1 MNPLKSFLAVSFA
14 VSAMFECN
22 AQGFVTASDRIVPR
36 WINRPPVSANHTIS
50 YVVVPVISTN
60 LTGASTLS
68 LNELVKYLPR
78 DWNISG
84 VEEFGSVSKIRRDN
98 SGIERTKD
106 EVIRLQLKAEGA
118 PIDVECTTVDT
129 YWKRMPDGN
138 YQSYYLYQVAEPGQS
153 PEFDE
158 TALTTSYGLSGLWRS
173 AIIPGWGQFYKGT
186 YMKGGLIL
194 GGCAAFVGGIVG
206 VESVRADYVRKIG
219 ETHDVDYKRL
229 YAKRADQFSTARNV
243 LIGALGALYLYNL
256 IDVVAAPGARRVI
269 VNPKNGMSRRS
280 LSWKVYPSMPDN
292 QSVALA
298 VGLTF

>member
-1 MNPLKSFLAVSFA
+1 M
-14 VSAMFECN
+14 
-22 AQGFVTASDRIVPR
+22 DI
-36 WINRPPVSANHTIS
+36 
-50 YVVVPVISTN
+50 
-60 LTGASTLS
+60 
-68 LNELVKYLPR
+68 LV
-78 DWNISG
+78 N
-84 VEEFGSVSKIRRDN
+84 V
-98 SGIERTKD
+98 
-106 EVIRLQLKAEGA
+106 
-118 PIDVECTTVDT
+118 
-129 YWKRMPDGN
+129 
-138 YQSYYLYQVAEPGQS
+138 
-153 PEFDE
+153 
-158 TALTTSYGLSGLWRS
+158 
-173 AIIPGWGQFYKGT
+173 
-186 YMKGGLIL
+186 
-194 GGCAAFVGGIVG
+194 VGGIVG